1 MSKRAHASRRLASV
15 RALATLA
22 LSLPLAGCYVMQ
34 AASGQLDV
42 MARSRPIPAV
52 LADPATPVATRSR
65 LELAQQAREFAV
77 RELAL
82 PDSAS
87 YRRYAD
93 LGRSYAVWNVVATPE
108 FSLAPL
114 RWCFP
119 VAGCVAYRGYFDEAR
134 ANAQARQLAARG
146 NDAIVEGV
154 ATYSTLG
161 HLPDPL
167 FSTMLGWSD
176 ARLVGT
182 IFHELAHERLYVT
195 GDSAFNEAF
204 ASVVEHAG
212 VRRWLATQGRFK
224 DLETYETA
232 RRRQAEFVQLL
243 GRTRAALSRL
253 YATTLPAPEMRIEKN
268 REFGRLK
275 FEYRSLR
282 AAWAGFAGYDAWF
295 ARPLDNARLASVA
308 TYHDCVPGL
317 QRELAAAGSLPAF
330 YVRAE
335 MLAKLAREARRAA
348 VCGSPPE

>member
-1 MSKRAHASRRLASV
+1 V
-15 RALATLA
+15 RVAAALA

-34 AASGQLDV
+34 AAGGQIDV
-42 MARSRPIPAV
+42 MARSRPIEHV

-65 LELAQQAREFAV
+65 LELAQQARAFAV
-77 RELAL
+77 SDLAL
-82 PDSAS
+82 PDSGS

-93 LGRSYAVWNVVATPE
+93 VGRPYAVWNVVAAPE
-108 FSLAPL
+108 FSLTPL

-119 VAGCVAYRGYFDEAR
+119 VAGCVTYRGYFDEAS
-134 ANAQARQLAARG
+134 ANAKAWQLAARG

-176 ARLVGT
+176 TRLVGT

-212 VRRWLATQGRFK
+212 VRYWLTAQGRQK
-224 DLETYETA
+224 DLEAYEA
-232 RRRQAEFVQLL
+232 SRRRQAEFVQLL
-243 GRTRAALSRL
+243 GHARAALSRL
-253 YATTLPAPEMRIEKN
+253 YGSGLPAPEMRVEKN

-275 FEYRSLR
+275 FEYQNLR
-282 AAWAGFAGYDAWF
+282 ARWAGFPGYDAWF

-330 YVRAE
+330 YARAE
-335 MLAKLAREARRAA
+335 MLAKLTREARRAA
-348 VCGSPPE
+348 VCGAPAGE